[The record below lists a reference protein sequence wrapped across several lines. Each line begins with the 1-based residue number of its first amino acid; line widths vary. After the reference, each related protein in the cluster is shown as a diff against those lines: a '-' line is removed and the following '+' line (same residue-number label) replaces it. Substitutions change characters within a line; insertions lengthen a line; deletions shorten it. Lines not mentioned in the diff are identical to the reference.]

1 MVSYCERRKLE
12 KRLDRTRKNG
22 QAFQKQLLGMAGVGA
37 SWRQTQP
44 RLGRM

>member
-1 MVSYCERRKLE
+1 MVSHRKRKKFK

-22 QAFQKQLLGMAGVGA
+22 QAFQKQLLGMAGVGT
-37 SWRQTQP
+37 SWRQSQP